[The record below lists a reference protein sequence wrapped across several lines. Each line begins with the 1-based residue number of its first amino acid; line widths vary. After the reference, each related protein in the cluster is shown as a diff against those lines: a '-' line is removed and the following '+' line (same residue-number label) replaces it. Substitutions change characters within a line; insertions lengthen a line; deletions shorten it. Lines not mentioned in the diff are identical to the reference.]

1 MGLTTRRSNP
11 VLDAADLAA
20 GKYAARAMLAAGAE
34 AARQQ
39 YITPGDGKAAVYRQ
53 KREEAAAWQAIVDA
67 AGTPVPADYPFLKAR
82 AERLNAGAPDYQAVA
97 DEWNAKAAAWLVAGP
112 AIEDVY
118 EAAVEA
124 VDTAADLAAVCAATR
139 VSWPG
144 PA

>member
-1 MGLTTRRSNP
+1 MGLRTRRTNP

-20 GKYAARAMLAAGAE
+20 GKSAARAMLAAGSE

-53 KREEAAAWQAIVDA
+53 KREEAADWQAVVDA

-82 AERLNAGAPDYQAVA
+82 ADRLDPVTPNYQAVA

-124 VDTAADLAAVCAATR
+124 VDAAADLAAVFAATR
-139 VSWPG
+139 VTWPG